1 MKNLT
6 KIMALFVIVIIGS
19 VGSALAFWP
28 YLMNKEQKEAIQ
40 EAIKNNDF
48 EAWKNAI
55 ISSLTQENFNR
66 IVERYKVTTEIKELQ
81 NKIIRAIKEENYNEY
96 KEAMEKLIDLYK
108 SISKEYLS
116 EEYFNYIVQRYNET
130 GKIVYPKM
138 LCPTGRIGRFVKHR
152 AW

>member
-1 MKNLT
+1 MKNLA
-6 KIMALFVIVIIGS
+6 KMMALFVIAIIGS
-19 VGSALAFWP
+19 VGVALAFWP
-28 YLMNKEQKEAIQ
+28 HLVNKEQKEAIQ

-55 ISSLTQENFNR
+55 VSSLTQENFNR

-81 NKIIRAIKEENYNEY
+81 NKIIQAIKEGNYNDY
-96 KEAMEKLIDLYK
+96 KETMEKLIDLYK
-108 SISKEYLS
+108 SISKEYLT

-130 GKIVYPKM
+130 GKIAYPRM
-138 LCPTGRIGRFVKHR
+138 LCPIGRIGRFVKHR

>member
-152 AW
+152 SW

>member
-19 VGSALAFWP
+19 VGFSLSFWP
-28 YLMNKEQKEAIQ
+28 HLMNKEQKEAIQ

-81 NKIIRAIKEENYNEY
+81 NKIIQAIKEGNYNDY
-96 KEAMEKLIDLYK
+96 KETMEKLIDLYK
-108 SISKEYLS
+108 SISKEYLT

-130 GKIVYPKM
+130 GKIVHPKM
-138 LCPTGRIGRFVKHR
+138 LCPIGRIGRFVKHR
-152 AW
+152 SW